1 MKTRLESTFLALVVG
16 QAAHSLEEYYGHLW
30 EVFPPAAFVSGLICA
45 DRQLGFIIINLALLA
60 FGLWCFLWPV
70 RRGWLSAKLFVSFWI
85 VVEVINGVG
94 HPLWTLRQ
102 RAYTPGVATAPVL
115 LVLALVL
122 IWQLK
127 KAGADRRRCQE
138 GVSQ

>member
-1 MKTRLESTFLALVVG
+1 MKTRLESTFLALVVC

-45 DRQLGFIIINLALLA
+45 DRRLGFIIINLALLA

-85 VVEVINGVG
+85 VVEVINGIG

-115 LVLALVL
+115 LVLALLL